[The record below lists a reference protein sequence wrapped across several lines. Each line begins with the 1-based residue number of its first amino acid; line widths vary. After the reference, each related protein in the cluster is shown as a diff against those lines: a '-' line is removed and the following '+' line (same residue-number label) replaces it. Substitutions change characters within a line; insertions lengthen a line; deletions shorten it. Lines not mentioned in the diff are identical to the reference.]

1 MTMNKTTISL
11 ILSFALF
18 ATIGCKKDPAE
29 PSTPTTPSTS
39 AEILTGFSNSVAQ
52 ATYNH
57 LDAETDLLYQSIA
70 SFQSNISDANLITCK
85 QAWRNSRSAWE
96 QSEGFLFGPVSTD
109 NIDPRIDTWPVDF
122 ARLDSVLNSSG
133 IFTAGY
139 VDSLE
144 DALKGF
150 HPIEYLL
157 FGLNG
162 NKTASQFT
170 NREIEYLI
178 ALSQNLQILTASL
191 ADNWNPAIAGNY
203 HNVFTTAGNGSSV
216 YSTQRAAFEE
226 MVNAMAG
233 ICDEVANGKMAE
245 PFTLQDPSLEE
256 SPFSFNSIT
265 DFTNNIRS
273 VENVY
278 LGKYSSDGKGI
289 EDLVRQHNLSLDGA
303 VKSKISYAIA
313 ALQNITV
320 PFGQAISQQP
330 TQVQNAI
337 DAINILQTEI
347 EDNLLPFVQANT
359 N

>member
-1 MTMNKTTISL
+1 MKGLKFVFAIAGLTVSL
-11 ILSFALF
+11 
-18 ATIGCKKDPAE
+18 TNCKKDPAE
-29 PSTPTTPSTS
+29 PSTPPTNSTTT
-39 AEILTGFSNSVAQ
+39 EILSDFSGSVAQ
-52 ATYNH
+52 PTYND
-57 LDAETDLLYQSIA
+57 LNTKADLLYQSIIT
-70 SFQSNISDANLITCK
+70 FQTTSSDANLITCK

-133 IFTAGY
+133 VFTAGY
-139 VDSLE
+139 IDSLE

-162 NKTASQFT
+162 NKTASQFAA
-170 NREIEYLI
+170 RETEYLI
-178 ALSQNLQILTASL
+178 ALSLNLKALTTSL
-191 ADNWNPAIAGNY
+191 ADSWNPSSTGNY
-203 HNVFTTAGNGSSV
+203 HGVFTTAGNGSTV

-226 MVNAMAG
+226 LVNAMSG
-233 ICDEVANGKMAE
+233 ICDEVANGKMLE

-278 LGKYSSDGKGI
+278 LGKYSSDGKGL

-303 VKSKISYAIA
+303 VKTKINAAIA

-337 DAINILQTEI
+337 DAINDLKDEI
-347 EDNLLPFVQANT
+347 EINLFPFVQSVT
-359 N
+359 Q